1 MNNINFKQDGGL
13 PLSTDILDWLQQKI
27 DNLQVLAEIKD
38 VKPNNNQ
45 GFIISGCNVS
55 GDNVESGYIYASYN
69 GGNPELFRF
78 IGGNKEVNGF
88 IELVETKTE
97 LLFEDNVC
105 RDVLSVRELKLTSTD
120 TGFPFTSIK
129 EKSTAPTNNALKTEI
144 AELKDVVENL
154 GEGIVNSVPKG
165 IIVMWSG
172 SIDKIPKGWAL
183 CDGNTTGVPNL
194 TDKFIYGAG
203 KGVKVNFNG
212 GNPNGTIRLKDTQLP
227 NHRHYIARGSTS
239 SPKTTYENDNLL
251 VVDGNSEIAF
261 CRAAGKPDVNAD
273 YKLMKADESKGYLGV
288 TGGGIVSDGYG
299 DKKNRKP
306 TSYQES
312 INIMPPW
319 YALAFIMKL

>member
-27 DNLQVLAEIKD
+27 DILQVLAEIKD

-97 LLFEDNVC
+97 LLFEDNNC

-154 GEGIVNSVPKG
+154 VEENVNSAPKG
-165 IIVMWSG
+165 IIVIWSG
-172 SIDKIPKGWAL
+172 TIDKIPKGWVL
-183 CDGNTTGVPNL
+183 CDGNNGTPDL
-194 TDKFIYGAG
+194 TRRFIYGAG
-203 KGVKVNFNG
+203 KNLKEHVGNG
-212 GNPNGTIRLKDTQLP
+212 SVTIKLKDTQLP

-239 SPKTTYENDNLL
+239 SPKNTYENNSLL
-251 VVDGNSEIAF
+251 VVDVNSEIAF
-261 CRAAGKPDVNAD
+261 CRAGGYPDANAD
-273 YKLMKADESKGYLGV
+273 YKLMKADESKGHLGV
-288 TGGGIVSDGYG
+288 TGSGIVRDGDG
-299 DKKNRKP
+299 NKNNRTP
-306 TSYQES
+306 TSYQEP
-312 INIMPPW
+312 INIMPP
-319 YALAFIMKL
+319 YYTLAYIMKQ

>member
-38 VKPNNNQ
+38 GTPNNNQ

-97 LLFEDNVC
+97 LLFEDNIC
-105 RDVLSVRELKLTSTD
+105 RDVLFVRELKLTSTD

-129 EKSTAPTNNALKTEI
+129 EKSTAPTNDTLKVEI
-144 AELKDVVENL
+144 DELKDAVEDL
-154 GEGIVNSVPKG
+154 EEEIVKLVPKG

-172 SIDKIPKGWAL
+172 SINTIPNGWVL
-183 CDGNTTGVPNL
+183 CDGNNGTPDL
-194 TDKFIYGAG
+194 TRKFIYGAG
-203 KGVKVNFNG
+203 NGLAPNTKGG
-212 GNPNGTIRLKDTQLP
+212 D
-227 NHRHYIARGSTS
+227 NHRLLRAEHLPKHRHHIARATARYPRNDRELDSISIQERDELAFKKEKHGS
-239 SPKTTYENDNLL
+239 NDYRFVSGVEIDNVSNRL
-251 VVDGNSEIAF
+251 V
-261 CRAAGKPDVNAD
+261 
-273 YKLMKADESKGYLGV
+273 GV
-288 TGGGIVSDGYG
+288 TNGFIVRDGHG
-299 DKKNRKP
+299 NKNNR
-306 TSYQES
+306 TIINTQEAL
-312 INIMPPW
+312 NIMPA
-319 YALAFIMKL
+319 YYTLAYIMKQ

>member
-27 DNLQVLAEIKD
+27 DILQVLAEIKEG
-38 VKPNNNQ
+38 KPNNNQ

-105 RDVLSVRELKLTSTD
+105 RDVLFVRELKLTSTD

-129 EKSTAPTNNALKTEI
+129 EKSTAPTNDALKTEI
-144 AELKDVVENL
+144 DELKDAVENL
-154 GEGIVNSVPKG
+154 EEEIVKLVPKG

-172 SIDKIPKGWAL
+172 SLSDIPNGWVL
-183 CDGNTTGVPNL
+183 CDGNTPGVPDL
-194 TDKFIYGAG
+194 TRRFIYGAG
-203 KGVKVNFNG
+203 NDLAPNIRG
-212 GNPNGTIRLKDTQLP
+212 GSNHTLLRAEHLP
-227 NHRHYIARGSTS
+227 KHRHYMARGTYADPNNS
-239 SPKTTYENDNLL
+239 SQLNQMSIQETDELAYRKGGYGSNDYIL
-251 VVDGNSEIAF
+251 VRANEQDRLVCVTNGSIVRDGN
-261 CRAAGKPDVNAD
+261 GN
-273 YKLMKADESKGYLGV
+273 
-288 TGGGIVSDGYG
+288 
-299 DKKNRKP
+299 KNNR
-306 TSYQES
+306 TVINTQENL
-312 INIMPPW
+312 NITPA
-319 YALAFIMKL
+319 YYSLAYIMKQ